1 MQNNFEDQLEE
12 LKNKYVFYENDLK
25 ILNNFLYNNPE
36 LGNKEFLAKEKH
48 LDLLLKNGF
57 LEEKLNRNKKTAY
70 LAKYISKNK
79 GPVICY
85 MSEYDALPDIGH
97 GCGHNIL
104 GVVSIAAGLILKDY
118 VDIYGGTV
126 IVLGTP
132 AEETNGAKVDMAKA
146 GVFDTID
153 IAMISHPTSKGHYS
167 SGSSQCMEALEIKF
181 KGQTAHAA
189 GNPSAGINALDAAVN
204 FYVAMNSIKT
214 QITSDGSICGIISN
228 GGVAANIIPDVAIL
242 KYYVRAKNIEYLNVL
257 VKKFKN
263 CAKGIALATG
273 TCFEINNYEYSFK
286 NLVTNESLSE
296 IYKKYLRLQGIKEIF
311 IPNSKGSTDTGD
323 VSHICPTIHPYFPL
337 TSKDVSGHTV
347 EFAKATINE
356 EAYKGMKESVFSLVL
371 TGIEILKDK
380 EVLLKIKEE
389 FIKTNELTKI
399 KK

>member
-1 MQNNFEDQLEE
+1 MQSNIKMELEE
-12 LKNKYVFYENDLK
+12 IKNKYLFYEKDLK

-48 LDLLLKNGF
+48 LELLLKNGF
-57 LEEKLNRNKKTAY
+57 VEEILSINKKTAY
-70 LAKYISKNK
+70 LAKYSSKDK

-85 MSEYDALPDIGH
+85 MAEYDALPDIGH

-104 GVVSIAAGLILKDY
+104 GVASIATGLILKDY
-118 VDIYGGTV
+118 VDKYGGTV

-146 GVFDTID
+146 GIFNNID

-167 SGSSQCMEALEIKF
+167 SGSSQCIEALEIKF

-189 GNPSAGINALDAAVN
+189 GNPSDGINALDAAVN
-204 FYVAMNSIKT
+204 FYVAVNSIKT

-228 GGVAANIIPDVAIL
+228 GGLAANIIPDISVL
-242 KYYVRAKNIEYLNVL
+242 NYYVRANNSEYLEEL
-257 VKKFKN
+257 IKKLKK
-263 CAKGIALATG
+263 CAEGVALATG
-273 TCFEINNYEYSFK
+273 TSFEISNYEYSFK
-286 NLVTNESLSE
+286 NLVTNEYLSE
-296 IYKKYLRLQGIKEIF
+296 IYKKYLKLQGVEKIL

-337 TSKDVSGHTV
+337 TYKNVSGHTT
-347 EFAKATINE
+347 EFAKASINE
-356 EAYKGMKESVFSLVL
+356 EAYNGMRESVFAMVL

-380 EVLLKIKEE
+380 EVLIKIKEE
-389 FIKTNELTKI
+389 FIKS